1 MARPKKG
8 KTFSGVQARGNSFS
22 YRLRVPDPEN
32 PEKMKQIRYGGFA
45 TSEEADRHRSEKKLE
60 LHKGTF
66 HLPTNATIAEFFPEC
81 IDTHFLMNGKK
92 QQSKDDYLMHLNSY
106 IIPRIGSMPLK
117 ECKSLNMERFLI
129 ELQKSGSRKGL
140 PLSAS
145 TIEKVGIVL
154 KIGFKYAFKHNLISS
169 NPMDNVRTPKG
180 QEKRVEHILDE
191 DLVKIRQKWQEIP
204 LAPLFELALNTGARR
219 GEILALR
226 WSDFDSKTNTI
237 SISKTSYRSN
247 GILYEN
253 SPKSE
258 NSVREIEITQSQ
270 SQSLR
275 THSVRQAEKRLQS
288 GSYWKDSNFI
298 FTNEIGEPLR
308 SSYVYDMWKRIL
320 KESKAGH
327 HHFHAIR
334 HTHITSLLQA
344 GVPAYVVARRAGDT
358 VGTILK
364 TYAHAVRE
372 DDSHCA
378 EVFEGKMVA
387 L

>member
-1 MARPKKG
+1 MARPKKR
-8 KTFSGVQARGNSFS
+8 KTFSGVQARGNTFS
-22 YRLRVPDPEN
+22 YRLRIPDPEN
-32 PEKMKQIRYGGFA
+32 PEKVKQIRYSGFTTA
-45 TSEEADRHRSEKKLE
+45 EEADRDRSEKRLD

-92 QQSKDDYLMHLNSY
+92 QQSKDDYLSHLNSY
-106 IIPRIGSMPLK
+106 ILPRIGSMALK
-117 ECKSLNMERFLI
+117 ECKSLNMEKFLI
-129 ELQKSGSRKGL
+129 ELQKTGSRKGL

-154 KIGFKYAFKHNLISS
+154 KIGFKQAFKHNLISS
-169 NPMDNVRTPKG
+169 NPMDNVRIPKG

-191 DLVKIRQKWQEIP
+191 DLVKIRQKWQELP

-226 WSDFDSKTNTI
+226 WSDFDTKTNTI
-237 SISKTSYRSN
+237 SISKTSYLSN
-247 GILYEN
+247 GVLYEN

-258 NSVREIEITQSQ
+258 RSVREIEITQSQ

-275 THSVRQAEKRLQS
+275 THSVRQAEQRLQS
-288 GSYWKDSNFI
+288 GSYWKNNDFI
-298 FTNEIGEPLR
+298 FTNEIGEPLKSAYLYHVWR
-308 SSYVYDMWKRIL
+308 KVL
-320 KESKAGH
+320 TASKAGH

-358 VGTILK
+358 VGTILN
-364 TYAHAVRE
+364 TYAHAVKQ